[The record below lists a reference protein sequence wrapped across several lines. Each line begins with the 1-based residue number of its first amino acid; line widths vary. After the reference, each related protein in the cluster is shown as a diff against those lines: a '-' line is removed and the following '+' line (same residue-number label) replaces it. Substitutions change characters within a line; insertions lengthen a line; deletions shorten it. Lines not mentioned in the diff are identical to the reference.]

1 MINFEQCLQDN
12 CGKWKDRE
20 YVFEKKEGCFQ
31 AVSYGDFL
39 DNVRGFA
46 KHLLSLGLAGK
57 NIMVYGENSS
67 AYMVA
72 DLAVLQYVGVSVC
85 VSKEWKAKEVLRA
98 IRLLDVSC
106 VIFGP
111 EKKEII
117 EEVAGEFPQILL
129 ISMDSVSGFKST
141 EIPTPREDDICC
153 KIVFS
158 SGTTAMPKAVM
169 LSKRNLFAGLDSL
182 YKRCPFNEED
192 VDYLFLPLSHTY
204 AGIYNFLYSL
214 VFGFQVYLCS
224 GMKELAG
231 ELLEVNPTIFCGVP
245 VIYRKLY
252 EAYGSKLAYAFGNR
266 MKYLF
271 CGGALFAE
279 DMRQA
284 YKDSGLNM
292 MEAYAL
298 SETASTFAIQY
309 PYDSDVKTVGT
320 VAEDIEVKVLNPDE
334 NGVGEIV
341 VRGDNVFLGYAND
354 EALTASVFTEDG
366 FFKTGDLGYLLPDEE
381 HGGNRLYITGRKKKE
396 LIGENGENIEPTHI
410 EKMICEKDANINKAL
425 LYLQD
430 GKVSCHIYLMA
441 PEDRDWE
448 NFFEEVNNE
457 LSGFERIRHYD
468 VMTDSVE
475 NRLKQ

>member
-1 MINFEQCLQDN
+1 MID
-12 CGKWKDRE
+12 
-20 YVFEKKEGCFQ
+20 FEKKLAENYEKWNDRDHIFEKKNGTYQ
-31 AVSYGDFL
+31 AVKYGEL
-39 DNVRGFA
+39 LRNAGGFA
-46 KHLLSLGLAGK
+46 GHLLSLGFKGK
-57 NIMVYGENSS
+57 NIMLYGENSAS
-67 AYMVA
+67 YMVA

-85 VSKEWKAKEVLRA
+85 VSKEWQGGEVLRA
-98 IRLLDVSC
+98 IELLDVAC
-106 VIFGP
+106 VIYGP
-111 EKKEII
+111 EKKSVM
-117 EEVAGEFPQILL
+117 EEVAEQYPDILM
-129 ISMDSVSGFKST
+129 ISMDDVCGLQK
-141 EIPTPREDDICC
+141 EVELVPQDNDICC

-214 VFGFQVYLCS
+214 VFGFQIYLCS

-231 ELLEVNPTIFCGVP
+231 DLLEVNPTIFCGVP

-252 EAYGSKLAYAFGNR
+252 EAYGNKLAVAFGNR
-266 MKYLF
+266 IKYLF
-271 CGGALFAE
+271 CGGAHFAE

-284 YKDSGLNM
+284 YKDCGLNM

-309 PYDSDVKTVGT
+309 PFDPDVKTAGT

-354 EALTASVFTEDG
+354 EVLTAAVFTEDG

-381 HGGNRLYITGRKKKE
+381 HGGYRLYITGRKKKM

-410 EKMICEKDANINKAL
+410 EKLICEKDANINKAL
-425 LYLQD
+425 LYIQD
-430 GKVSCHIYLMA
+430 GKVGCHIYLMTDEERNWDA
-441 PEDRDWE
+441 
-448 NFFEEVNNE
+448 FFEEVNNE
-457 LSGFERIRHYD
+457 LSGYERIRHYD
-468 VMTDSVE
+468 VVLDSVE
-475 NRLKQ
+475 KRLKQ

>member
-46 KHLLSLGLAGK
+46 KHLLSLGLTGK

-85 VSKEWKAKEVLRA
+85 VSKEWQGGEVLRA
-98 IRLLDVSC
+98 IELLDVAC
-106 VIFGP
+106 VIYGP
-111 EKKEII
+111 EKKDIM
-117 EEVAGEFPQILL
+117 EEVAEQYPDILM
-129 ISMDSVSGFKST
+129 ISMDDVCGLQK
-141 EIPTPREDDICC
+141 EVELVPQDNDICC

-214 VFGFQVYLCS
+214 VFGFQIYLCS

-231 ELLEVNPTIFCGVP
+231 ELLEVNPTLFCGVP
-245 VIYRKLY
+245 VVYRRLY
-252 EAYGSKLAYAFGNR
+252 EAYGSKLSSAFGNR
-266 MKYLF
+266 IKYLF
-271 CGGALFAE
+271 CGGAYFPE
-279 DMRQA
+279 EIRQA
-284 YKDSGLNM
+284 YKDAGLNM

-309 PYDSDVKTVGT
+309 PYDPDVKTAGT
-320 VAEDIEVKVLNPDE
+320 VAEDIEVKVLEPDE

-341 VRGDNVFLGYAND
+341 VKGDNVFLGYAK
-354 EALTASVFTEDG
+354 EEEITASVFTEDG

-381 HGGNRLYITGRKKKE
+381 HGSSRLYITGRKKKV

-410 EKMICEKDANINKAL
+410 EKLICEKNSNINKAL
-425 LYLQD
+425 LYVHD
-430 GKVSCHIYLMA
+430 GKIGCHVYLKNM
-441 PEDRDWE
+441 ENRDWDV
-448 NFFEEVNNE
+448 FFEEVNKE
-457 LSGFERIRHYD
+457 LSRYERIRQFD
-468 VMTDSVE
+468 VMVDSVE
-475 NRLKQ
+475 KRLKQ

>member
-1 MINFEQCLQDN
+1 MIDFEQRLREN
-12 CGKWKDRE
+12 YRKWRDRE
-20 YVFEKKEGCFQ
+20 YVYEKKKGCFQ
-31 AVSYGDFL
+31 AVSYGEFL

-67 AYMVA
+67 AYMVS
-72 DLAVLQYVGVSVC
+72 DLAVLHYVGVSVC

-98 IRLLDVSC
+98 ISLLDVSC
-106 VIFGP
+106 VIYGP
-111 EKKEII
+111 EKQEIMK
-117 EEVAGEFPQILL
+117 EVAEEFPKLL
-129 ISMDSVSGFKST
+129 FISMDKVSGFRS
-141 EIPTPREDDICC
+141 EEHLVPREEDTCC

-182 YKRCPFNEED
+182 YKRCPFHEED

-214 VFGFQVYLCS
+214 VFGFQIYLCS

-245 VIYRKLY
+245 VVYRKLY
-252 EAYGSKLAYAFGNR
+252 EAYRSKLAVAFGNR
-266 MKYLF
+266 IKYLF
-271 CGGALFAE
+271 CGGAHFAE
-279 DMRQA
+279 GMRQA
-284 YKDSGLNM
+284 YKDCGLNM

-309 PYDSDVKTVGT
+309 PFDPDVKTAGT
-320 VAEDIEVKVLNPDE
+320 VAEDIDVKVLNPDE
-334 NGVGEIV
+334 NGVGEIAV
-341 VRGDNVFLGYAND
+341 KGDNVFLGYANA
-354 EALTASVFTEDG
+354 EVLTVSVFTEDG

-381 HGGNRLYITGRKKKE
+381 HGGIRLYITGRKKKV

-410 EKMICEKDANINKAL
+410 EKIICEKNDNINKAL
-425 LYLQD
+425 LYIQD
-430 GKVSCHIYLMA
+430 GKVGCHIYLML
-441 PEDRDWE
+441 PENRDWE
-448 NFFEEVNNE
+448 AFFEEVNSE
-457 LSGFERIRHYD
+457 LSGYERIRQYD
-468 VMTDSVE
+468 VLVDSVE

>member
-1 MINFEQCLQDN
+1 MIDFEKYLQEN
-12 CGKWKDRE
+12 YGKWKDRE
-20 YVFEKKEGCFQ
+20 YLYEKKEGCFQ
-31 AVSYGDFL
+31 AVTYGEFL

-46 KHLLSLGLAGK
+46 KYLLSLGLAGK
-57 NIMVYGENSS
+57 NIMIYGENSVN
-67 AYMVA
+67 YMVA

-85 VSKEWKAKEVLRA
+85 VSKEWKAGEILRA
-98 IRLLDVSC
+98 ISLMDVAC
-106 VIFGP
+106 VIYGP
-111 EKKEII
+111 EKQEVMQ
-117 EEVAGEFPQILL
+117 EVADKYPDLL
-129 ISMDSVSGFKST
+129 LLSMDGISEFQST
-141 EIPTPREDDICC
+141 ETLVPRENDICC

-169 LSKRNLFAGLDSL
+169 LSKRNLFAGLYSL
-182 YKRCPFNEED
+182 YKRCPFHEED

-204 AGIYNFLYSL
+204 AGIYNFLYST
-214 VFGFQVYLCS
+214 VFGFKIYLCS

-231 ELLEVNPTIFCGVP
+231 ELLEVNPTLFCGVP

-252 EAYGSKLAYAFGNR
+252 EAYGSKLSCAFGNR
-266 MKYLF
+266 IKYLF

-284 YKDSGLNM
+284 YKECGLNM

-309 PYDSDVKTVGT
+309 PNDPDVKTVGT
-320 VAEDIEVKVLNPDE
+320 VAEDIEVKVLNPDGD
-334 NGVGEIV
+334 GVGEIV
-341 VRGDNVFLGYAND
+341 VKGENVFLGYAND

-381 HGGNRLYITGRKKKE
+381 HGGDRLYITGRKKKV

-410 EKMICEKDANINKAL
+410 EKMICEKDANISKAL
-425 LYLQD
+425 LYIQD
-430 GKVSCHIYLMA
+430 GKVGCHIYLMA

-448 NFFEEVNNE
+448 SFFDEVNNE

-468 VMTDSVE
+468 VMVDSVE
-475 NRLKQ
+475 KRWKQ

>member
-1 MINFEQCLQDN
+1 MIDFEQCLLKN
-12 CGKWKDRE
+12 YGKWEDRE
-20 YVFEKKEGCFQ
+20 YVYEKKNGCFQ
-31 AVSYGDFL
+31 AVSYGEFL

-46 KHLLSLGLAGK
+46 GHLLTLGLFGK
-57 NIMVYGENSS
+57 NIMVYGENSVN
-67 AYMVA
+67 YMVA
-72 DLAVLQYVGVSVC
+72 DLAILQYVGVSVC

-98 IRLLDVSC
+98 ISLLDVSC
-106 VIFGP
+106 VIYGS
-111 EKKEII
+111 EKQEIMKEV
-117 EEVAGEFPQILL
+117 EEVFPELLL
-129 ISMDSVSGFKST
+129 IPMDSVFGFRST
-141 EIPTPREDDICC
+141 KILEPRQEDVCC

-158 SGTTAMPKAVM
+158 SGTASMPKAVM

-182 YKRCPFNEED
+182 YKRCPFHEED

-214 VFGFQVYLCS
+214 VFGFRVYLCS

-252 EAYGSKLAYAFGNR
+252 EAYESKLAYAFGNR
-266 MKYLF
+266 IKYLF
-271 CGGALFAE
+271 CGGAHFAE

-284 YKDSGLNM
+284 YKDCGLNM

-309 PYDSDVKTVGT
+309 PYDPDVKTAGT

-334 NGVGEIV
+334 NGVGEILV
-341 VRGDNVFLGYAND
+341 KGDNVFLGYAND
-354 EALTASVFTEDG
+354 EALTAAVFTEDG

-381 HGGNRLYITGRKKKE
+381 HGGIRLYITGRKKKV

-410 EKMICEKDANINKAL
+410 EKMICEKNVNINKAL
-425 LYLQD
+425 LYIQD
-430 GKVSCHIYLMA
+430 GKVGCHIYLRV
-441 PEDRDWE
+441 PENRDWE
-448 NFFEEVNNE
+448 VFFEEVNRE
-457 LSGFERIRHYD
+457 VSGYERIKQYD
-468 VMTDSVE
+468 VMVDSVE

>member
-1 MINFEQCLQDN
+1 MIDFEQCLLKN
-12 CGKWKDRE
+12 YGKWEDRE
-20 YVFEKKEGCFQ
+20 YVYEKKNGCFQ
-31 AVSYGDFL
+31 AVSYGEFL

-46 KHLLSLGLAGK
+46 GHLLTLGLVGK
-57 NIMVYGENSS
+57 NIMVYGENSVN
-67 AYMVA
+67 YMVA
-72 DLAVLQYVGVSVC
+72 DLAILQYVGVSVC

-98 IRLLDVSC
+98 ISLLEVSC
-106 VIFGP
+106 VIYGSEKQEIMKEVEDVFP
-111 EKKEII
+111 EL
-117 EEVAGEFPQILL
+117 LL
-129 ISMDSVSGFKST
+129 IPMDSVFGFRST
-141 EIPTPREDDICC
+141 KILVPRQEDVCC

-158 SGTTAMPKAVM
+158 SGTTSMPKAVM

-182 YKRCPFNEED
+182 YKRCPFHEED

-214 VFGFQVYLCS
+214 VFGFRVYLCS

-252 EAYGSKLAYAFGNR
+252 EAYESKLAYAFGNR
-266 MKYLF
+266 IKYLF
-271 CGGALFAE
+271 CGGAHFAE

-284 YKDSGLNM
+284 YKDCGLNM

-309 PYDSDVKTVGT
+309 PYDPDVKTAGT

-334 NGVGEIV
+334 NGVGEILV
-341 VRGDNVFLGYAND
+341 KGDNVFQGYAND
-354 EALTASVFTEDG
+354 EALTAAVFTEDG

-381 HGGNRLYITGRKKKE
+381 HGGTRLYITGRKKKV

-410 EKMICEKDANINKAL
+410 EKMICEKDSNINKAL
-425 LYLQD
+425 LYIQD
-430 GKVSCHIYLMA
+430 GKVGCHIYLRV
-441 PEDRDWE
+441 PENRDWE
-448 NFFEEVNNE
+448 VFFEEVNRE
-457 LSGFERIRHYD
+457 VSGYERIKQYD
-468 VMTDSVE
+468 VMVDSVE